1 LFKISL
7 QKRHIVVRKQTLKIK
22 SINESEEIKMAKN
35 WRPGDALDV
44 IRAGEDKEAIA
55 DICRRFPMFA
65 INATSEAGLV
75 ELIKAIPSHISAR
88 QINKGLIEGV
98 EPYEY
103 DEDADEVEEKT
114 EKAEKDKG
122 KKEKKD
128 KDKKD
133 KAAGKGKKKASKKE
147 KEVEE
152 DEWDDEDEATEGGPD
167 FSKMSQSDLK
177 EAAKELGCK
186 IKKGMTK
193 ADVVAM
199 LEKAAGKTE
208 DDEDD
213 EDDWD
218 I

>member
-1 LFKISL
+1 
-7 QKRHIVVRKQTLKIK
+7 
-22 SINESEEIKMAKN
+22 MAKN
-35 WRPGDALDV
+35 WRPGDALEV

-55 DICRRFPMFA
+55 DICRRFPLFA

-103 DEDADEVEEKT
+103 EDEAPPEK
-114 EKAEKDKG
+114 KASKGKSKKDKED
-122 KKEKKD
+122 KKEKP
-128 KDKKD
+128 
-133 KAAGKGKKKASKKE
+133 AGKKGKKASKKE
-147 KEVEE
+147 KEDVEE
-152 DEWDDEDEATEGGPD
+152 DDWDDDDEETTKDGPD
-167 FSKMSQSDLK
+167 FSKMTQSELK

-199 LEKAAGKTE
+199 LEKAVGKPE
-208 DDEDD
+208 DDDEDD
-213 EDDWD
+213 DDDWD

>member
-1 LFKISL
+1 
-7 QKRHIVVRKQTLKIK
+7 
-22 SINESEEIKMAKN
+22 MAKN

-44 IRAGEDKEAIA
+44 IRAGEDKEAIV

-103 DEDADEVEEKT
+103 EDEAPPEEKE
-114 EKAEKDKG
+114 EKASKGKSKKDKED
-122 KKEKKD
+122 KKEKP
-128 KDKKD
+128 
-133 KAAGKGKKKASKKE
+133 AGKKASKKE
-147 KEVEE
+147 KEDVEE
-152 DEWDDEDEATEGGPD
+152 DEWDDDDEETTEDGPD
-167 FSKMSQSDLK
+167 FSKMSQSELK

-199 LEKAAGKTE
+199 LEKAAGKAE

-213 EDDWD
+213 DDDWD
-218 I
+218 V

>member
-1 LFKISL
+1 
-7 QKRHIVVRKQTLKIK
+7 
-22 SINESEEIKMAKN
+22 MAKN
-35 WRPGDALDV
+35 WRPGDALEV

-103 DEDADEVEEKT
+103 EDEAPPEEK
-114 EKAEKDKG
+114 ASKG
-122 KKEKKD
+122 KSKKGKE
-128 KDKKD
+128 DKK
-133 KAAGKGKKKASKKE
+133 GKKASKKE
-147 KEVEE
+147 KEDVGE
-152 DEWDDEDEATEGGPD
+152 DEWDDDDEETTEDGPD
-167 FSKMSQSDLK
+167 FSKMSQSELK

-199 LEKAAGKTE
+199 LEKAVGKAE
-208 DDEDD
+208 DDDD
-213 EDDWD
+213 DDDWD

>member
-1 LFKISL
+1 
-7 QKRHIVVRKQTLKIK
+7 
-22 SINESEEIKMAKN
+22 MAKN

-44 IRAGEDKEAIA
+44 IRAGEDKEAIV

-65 INATSEAGLV
+65 INATSEAGLI

-103 DEDADEVEEKT
+103 EDEAPPEEKEEKE
-114 EKAEKDKG
+114 EKASKDKS
-122 KKEKKD
+122 K

-133 KAAGKGKKKASKKE
+133 KKEKQEKPAGKKSKKASKKE
-147 KEVEE
+147 DVEE
-152 DEWDDEDEATEGGPD
+152 DEWDDEDETTEDGPD
-167 FSKMSQSDLK
+167 FSKMSQSELK

-199 LEKAAGKTE
+199 LEKAAGKPE

>member
-1 LFKISL
+1 
-7 QKRHIVVRKQTLKIK
+7 
-22 SINESEEIKMAKN
+22 MAKN

-65 INATSEAGLV
+65 INATSEAGLI

-103 DEDADEVEEKT
+103 EDEAPPEEKE
-114 EKAEKDKG
+114 EKASKSK
-122 KKEKKD
+122 

-133 KAAGKGKKKASKKE
+133 KKEKQEKPAGKKSKKASKKE
-147 KEVEE
+147 DVEE
-152 DEWDDEDEATEGGPD
+152 DEWDDEDETTEDGPD
-167 FSKMSQSDLK
+167 FSKMSQSELK

-199 LEKAAGKTE
+199 LEKAAGKAE

>member
-1 LFKISL
+1 
-7 QKRHIVVRKQTLKIK
+7 
-22 SINESEEIKMAKN
+22 MAKN
-35 WRPGDALDV
+35 WRPGDALEV

-65 INATSEAGLV
+65 INATSEAGLI

-98 EPYEY
+98 KPFEYE
-103 DEDADEVEEKT
+103 DEAPPEEKEEKE
-114 EKAEKDKG
+114 EKASKG
-122 KKEKKD
+122 KSKKD
-128 KDKKD
+128 KQEKP
-133 KAAGKGKKKASKKE
+133 AGKKGKKASKKE
-147 KEVEE
+147 KEDIEE
-152 DEWDDEDEATEGGPD
+152 DEWDDEDETTEDGPD
-167 FSKMSQSDLK
+167 FSKMSQSELK

-199 LEKAAGKTE
+199 LEKAVGKP
-208 DDEDD
+208 EDD

>member
-1 LFKISL
+1 
-7 QKRHIVVRKQTLKIK
+7 
-22 SINESEEIKMAKN
+22 MAKN
-35 WRPGDALDV
+35 WRPGDALEV

-55 DICRRFPMFA
+55 DICRRLPLFA

-75 ELIKAIPSHISAR
+75 ELIKAIPSYISAR

-103 DEDADEVEEKT
+103 DEDVDEAEEKT
-114 EKAEKDKG
+114 ERAEKDKG

-133 KAAGKGKKKASKKE
+133 KATGKGKGKASKKE
-147 KEVEE
+147 KEVEDVEE
-152 DEWDDEDEATEGGPD
+152 DEWDDEDEATEDGPD
-167 FSKMSQSDLK
+167 FSKMSQSELK

-199 LEKAAGKTE
+199 LEKAAGKAE

-218 I
+218 V

>member
-1 LFKISL
+1 
-7 QKRHIVVRKQTLKIK
+7 
-22 SINESEEIKMAKN
+22 MAKN

-103 DEDADEVEEKT
+103 EDEAPPEEK
-114 EKAEKDKG
+114 ASKG
-122 KKEKKD
+122 KSKKD
-128 KDKKD
+128 KED
-133 KAAGKGKKKASKKE
+133 KKASKKE
-147 KEVEE
+147 KEDVEE
-152 DEWDDEDEATEGGPD
+152 DEWDDDDEETTKDGPD
-167 FSKMSQSDLK
+167 FSKMSQSELK

-199 LEKAAGKTE
+199 LEKAAGKPE

>member
-1 LFKISL
+1 
-7 QKRHIVVRKQTLKIK
+7 
-22 SINESEEIKMAKN
+22 MAKN

-65 INATSEAGLV
+65 INATSEAGLIK
-75 ELIKAIPSHISAR
+75 LIKAIPSHISAR

-98 EPYEY
+98 KPFEYE
-103 DEDADEVEEKT
+103 DEAPPEEKE
-114 EKAEKDKG
+114 EKASKG
-122 KKEKKD
+122 KSKK
-128 KDKKD
+128 
-133 KAAGKGKKKASKKE
+133 GKKASKKE
-147 KEVEE
+147 KEDVEK
-152 DEWDDEDEATEGGPD
+152 DEWDDDDEETTKDGPD
-167 FSKMSQSDLK
+167 FSKMTQSELK

-199 LEKAAGKTE
+199 LEKAVGKP
-208 DDEDD
+208 EDD

-218 I
+218 DWDI

>member
-1 LFKISL
+1 
-7 QKRHIVVRKQTLKIK
+7 
-22 SINESEEIKMAKN
+22 MAKN

-65 INATSEAGLV
+65 VNASSEAGLV
-75 ELIKAIPSHISAR
+75 EIIKSIPSHISVR
-88 QINKGLIEGV
+88 QINKGMIEGV

-103 DEDADEVEEKT
+103 EDEAPPKEKEEK
-114 EKAEKDKG
+114 ASKG
-122 KKEKKD
+122 KSKKD
-128 KDKKD
+128 KEDE
-133 KAAGKGKKKASKKE
+133 KGKKASKKQ
-147 KEVEE
+147 KEDVEE
-152 DEWDDEDEATEGGPD
+152 DEWDDDDEETTEDGPD
-167 FSKMSQSDLK
+167 FSKMSQSELK

-199 LEKAAGKTE
+199 LEKAAGKPE
-208 DDEDD
+208 DDD
-213 EDDWD
+213 DDWD

>member
-1 LFKISL
+1 MKA
-7 QKRHIVVRKQTLKIK
+7 RKL
-22 SINESEEIKMAKN
+22 KMAKN

-65 INATSEAGLV
+65 VNASSEAGLV
-75 ELIKAIPSHISAR
+75 EIIKSIPSHISVR
-88 QINKGLIEGV
+88 QINKGMIEGV

-103 DEDADEVEEKT
+103 EDEAPPEEKE
-114 EKAEKDKG
+114 EKASKGKSKKDKED
-122 KKEKKD
+122 KKEKP
-128 KDKKD
+128 
-133 KAAGKGKKKASKKE
+133 AGKKGKKASKKE
-147 KEVEE
+147 KEDVEE
-152 DEWDDEDEATEGGPD
+152 DEWDGDDEETTEDGPD
-167 FSKMSQSDLK
+167 FSKMSQSELK

-199 LEKAAGKTE
+199 LEKAVGKPE
-208 DDEDD
+208 DDD
-213 EDDWD
+213 DDWD

>member
-1 LFKISL
+1 
-7 QKRHIVVRKQTLKIK
+7 
-22 SINESEEIKMAKN
+22 MAKN
-35 WRPGDALDV
+35 WRPGDALEV

-55 DICRRFPMFA
+55 DICRRLPLFA

-103 DEDADEVEEKT
+103 EDEAPPEEKE
-114 EKAEKDKG
+114 EKASKG
-122 KKEKKD
+122 KSKKGKEDKKEKP
-128 KDKKD
+128 
-133 KAAGKGKKKASKKE
+133 AGKKGKKASKKE
-147 KEVEE
+147 KEDVEE
-152 DEWDDEDEATEGGPD
+152 DEWGDDDEETTEDGPD
-167 FSKMSQSDLK
+167 FSKMSQSELK

-193 ADVVAM
+193 PDVVAM
-199 LEKAAGKTE
+199 LEKAVGKPE
-208 DDEDD
+208 DEDEDD
-213 EDDWD
+213 DYWD

>member
-1 LFKISL
+1 
-7 QKRHIVVRKQTLKIK
+7 
-22 SINESEEIKMAKN
+22 MAKN
-35 WRPGDALDV
+35 WRPGDALEV

-55 DICRRFPMFA
+55 DICRRLPLFA

-103 DEDADEVEEKT
+103 DEDADEAEEKT
-114 EKAEKDKG
+114 
-122 KKEKKD
+122 KKEKMIRLD

-133 KAAGKGKKKASKKE
+133 KAAGKGKGEGKKDKKANKKE

-152 DEWDDEDEATEGGPD
+152 DEWDDEDVATEDGPD

-199 LEKAAGKTE
+199 LEKAAGKAE